1 LLAAARNLAFALLKI
16 ELLAILRIASYQ
28 TTCWHSVLFEPP
40 IIPSTAMDPSTN
52 KTARDEP
59 YPNHDETCTKHM
71 KKAME
76 IHSRHPLLDG
86 HNDLPWALRCCF
98 AMNWSRLDLR
108 QNWEGKVVEGCPWQC
123 LHTDIPRLKQGGVGA
138 QLWSVYIPTIGSDG
152 EVMDPATA
160 ISLTLEQ
167 IDAVHNLCELYPD
180 TFEMVQSARDIER
193 IFREG
198 KIPSM
203 CGVEGGHQMGG
214 SLRVLRMFRKLGVR
228 YMTLTHNGG
237 PGWADPAV
245 NADGSFCKEA
255 LVGGLNDFGKQVV
268 LEMNRIGMTVDL
280 SHVHHECMHAALDV
294 TKAPVIFS
302 HSSTRALCRHPR
314 DVPDDVLKRLPENG
328 GVCMIVFLSK
338 FVAGEFWVA
347 GGKVG
352 ATIVEVADHV
362 DKVVEIAGI
371 DHVGI
376 GGDYDGGALFARG
389 LEDVSKYPA
398 LTCELLKR
406 GYIEEDLAKLFGKNV
421 IRVLIECENVSEE
434 LKTQKMPIGE
444 AHWGPE
450 LYETN
455 LMKEERLLS
464 TKSNPLERI

>member
-1 LLAAARNLAFALLKI
+1 
-16 ELLAILRIASYQ
+16 
-28 TTCWHSVLFEPP
+28 
-40 IIPSTAMDPSTN
+40 MDPSLTSSASKTN
-52 KTARDEP
+52 SKTNSNSNSEP
-59 YPNHDETCTKHM
+59 YPGHDETCAKY
-71 KKAME
+71 ME
-76 IHSRHPLLDG
+76 EAKGIHARHPLLDG

-98 AMNWSRLDLR
+98 DMKWSLLDLR
-108 QNWEGKVVEGCPWQC
+108 KNWLNETVEGCPWRS
-123 LHTDIPRLKQGGVGA
+123 LHTDIPRLREGGVGA
-138 QLWSVYIPTIGSDG
+138 QLWSVYMPTMGSDG
-152 EVMDPATA
+152 EPIDPAKA
-160 ISLTLEQ
+160 IALTMEQ
-167 IDAVHNLCELYPD
+167 IDAVHNMCELYPD
-180 TFEMVQSARDIER
+180 VFEMVEQADDIER
-193 IFREG
+193 IFAEG

-203 CGVEGGHQMGG
+203 CGVEGGHQIGG

-245 NADGSFCKEA
+245 NADGSFCNEA
-255 LVGGLNDFGKQVV
+255 VLGGLNDFGKQVV

-280 SHVHHECMHAALDV
+280 SHVHAETMHKALDI

-328 GVCMIVFLSK
+328 SVVMIVFLSK

-352 ATIVEVADHV
+352 ATIIEVADHV
-362 DKVVEIAGI
+362 DRVVEIAGI

-406 GYIEEDLAKLFGKNV
+406 GYAEEQLGKLLGRNV
-421 IRVLIECENVSEE
+421 IRVLKKCEAVSAEMKAA
-434 LKTQKMPIGE
+434 KTPIGE
-444 AHWGPE
+444 AYWGPE

-455 LMKEERLLS
+455 AMKERKLLA
-464 TKSNPLERI
+464 SNASLKRKTPN

>member
-1 LLAAARNLAFALLKI
+1 
-16 ELLAILRIASYQ
+16 
-28 TTCWHSVLFEPP
+28 
-40 IIPSTAMDPSTN
+40 MDPSTTTI
-52 KTARDEP
+52 TASTTSSSTTTTAAAAAATSTTSSNTTKANSEP
-59 YPNHDETCTKHM
+59 YPGHDETCAKYM
-71 KKAME
+71 KEAKG
-76 IHSRHPLLDG
+76 IHDRHPLLDG

-98 AMNWSRLDLR
+98 DMKWSLLDLR
-108 QNWEGKVVEGCPWQC
+108 KDWTTETVEGCPWRC
-123 LHTDIPRLKQGGVGA
+123 LHTDISRLREGGVGA
-138 QLWSVYIPTIGSDG
+138 QLWSVYMPTMGSDG
-152 EVMDPATA
+152 EPIDPAKA
-160 ISLTLEQ
+160 IALTLEQ
-167 IDAVHNLCELYPD
+167 IDAVHNMCELYPD
-180 TFEMVQSARDIER
+180 VFEMVESANDIER
-193 IFREG
+193 IFAEG

-203 CGVEGGHQMGG
+203 CGVEGGHQIGG
-214 SLRVLRMFRKLGVR
+214 SLRALRMFRKLGVR

-245 NADGSFCKEA
+245 NADGSFCNEA
-255 LVGGLNDFGKQVV
+255 VLGGLNDFGKEVV

-280 SHVHHECMHAALDV
+280 SHVHAETMHKALDV

-328 GVCMIVFLSK
+328 GVVMIVFLSK

-352 ATIVEVADHV
+352 ATIIEVADHV
-362 DKVVEIAGI
+362 DRVVEIAGI

-406 GYIEEDLAKLFGKNV
+406 GYTEEQLGKLLGRNV
-421 IRVLIECENVSEE
+421 VRVLKQCEAVSDEM
-434 LKTQKMPIGE
+434 KAAKIPIGE

-455 LMKEERLLS
+455 AMKERKLLA
-464 TKSNPLERI
+464 SNASLKRKTPN

>member
-1 LLAAARNLAFALLKI
+1 
-16 ELLAILRIASYQ
+16 
-28 TTCWHSVLFEPP
+28 
-40 IIPSTAMDPSTN
+40 MDPSLTSSASKTN
-52 KTARDEP
+52 SKTNSNSNSEP
-59 YPNHDETCTKHM
+59 YPGHDETCAKY
-71 KKAME
+71 ME
-76 IHSRHPLLDG
+76 EAKGIHARHPLLDG

-98 AMNWSRLDLR
+98 DMKWSLLDLR
-108 QNWEGKVVEGCPWQC
+108 KNWLNETVEGCPWRS
-123 LHTDIPRLKQGGVGA
+123 LHTDIPRLREGGVGA
-138 QLWSVYIPTIGSDG
+138 QLWSVYMPTMGSDG
-152 EVMDPATA
+152 EPIDPAKA
-160 ISLTLEQ
+160 IALTMEQ
-167 IDAVHNLCELYPD
+167 IDAVHNMCELYPD
-180 TFEMVQSARDIER
+180 VFEMVEQADDIER
-193 IFREG
+193 IFAEG

-203 CGVEGGHQMGG
+203 CGVEGGHQIGG

-245 NADGSFCKEA
+245 NADGSFCNEA
-255 LVGGLNDFGKQVV
+255 VLGGLNDFGKQVV

-280 SHVHHECMHAALDV
+280 SHVHAETMHKALDI

-328 GVCMIVFLSK
+328 SVVMIVFLSK

-352 ATIVEVADHV
+352 ATIIEVADHV
-362 DKVVEIAGI
+362 DRVVEIAGI

-406 GYIEEDLAKLFGKNV
+406 GYTEEQLGKLLGRNV
-421 IRVLIECENVSEE
+421 IRVLKKCEAVSAEMKAA
-434 LKTQKMPIGE
+434 KTPIGE
-444 AHWGPE
+444 AYWGPE

-455 LMKEERLLS
+455 AMKERKLLA
-464 TKSNPLERI
+464 SNASLKRKTPN